1 MNGSS
6 LCVYANANTHQGE
19 GSMGQMVLL
28 RRALTLPVSMGEYE
42 GKDGEELTRIGAKV
56 ENEPV
61 FTRPIVHSM
70 SVHKYIFLI
79 A

>member
-6 LCVYANANTHQGE
+6 LCVYPNANTHQGE

-28 RRALTLPVSMGEYE
+28 RRALTLPVSMGKYE
-42 GKDGEELTRIGAKV
+42 GKEGEELTRIGGKV

-61 FTRPIVHSM
+61 FARPRAHSM
-70 SVHKYIFLI
+70 SVHKYIF
-79 A
+79 